1 MNYIESA
8 TENLRTVFAYAF
20 IETISYHFAVPKE
33 PEYLHLSI
41 PRKIYHCNNCEKEI
55 EIKFRNN
62 GDVYA
67 SKPVRLQQVEIRR
80 DLGLPCG
87 SLKADEV
94 VDEHQIG
101 YCQEC
106 FAKLQQEDRF
116 IDTQKIYD
124 DANTLFMADC
134 QLPIEAKEAMD
145 EVVREWVDSFQSL
158 DDMKEYQV
166 ETYLDLRHLVV
177 NKLIEAPK
185 VNELLTQYQATVR
198 EYKEKIAAQL
208 AEVEHNKFLAHIA
221 WPLNLYESMST
232 EWYNEYT
239 VLFPEDQD
247 DKREFYVNKAIL
259 KERVQMFLDQHRID
273 TVQELLNEVGFFDEW
288 VEMFVSKA
296 SEL

>member
-1 MNYIESA
+1 MNYVESA
-8 TENLRTVFAYAF
+8 TENLKTVFAYAF
-20 IETISYHFAVPKE
+20 IETVAYHFAVPKE

-87 SLKADEV
+87 SLKVDEV

-124 DANTLFMADC
+124 NANSLLTLDC
-134 QLPIEAKEAMD
+134 QLPIDAKKAMD
-145 EVVREWVDSFQSL
+145 EAIRTWVDSFQSL
-158 DDMKEYQV
+158 EDMKEYQV
-166 ETYLDLRHLVV
+166 ETYLDLRRLIVS
-177 NKLIEAPK
+177 KLLEAPNVK
-185 VNELLTQYQATVR
+185 ELLAKYQENVR
-198 EYKEKIAAQL
+198 AYKEKLAAQL
-208 AEVEHNKFLAHIA
+208 AEVEHKKFLAHIA

-273 TVQELLNEVGFFDEW
+273 TVQELINEVGFFDEW
-288 VEMFVSKA
+288 IEMFVSKA
-296 SEL
+296 STL

>member
-1 MNYIESA
+1 MNHVESA

-20 IETISYHFAVPKE
+20 IETVHYHFAVPKE
-33 PEYLHLSI
+33 PEYLHVSM

-55 EIKFRNN
+55 EISLRNN
-62 GDVYA
+62 GDVHV

-87 SLKADEV
+87 SLKANEV
-94 VDEHQIG
+94 VDLHQIG

-106 FAKLQQEDRF
+106 FDKLQQEDRF

-124 DANTLFMADC
+124 DANSLFALDC
-134 QLPIEAKEAMD
+134 QLPVNAKVAMD
-145 EVVREWVDSFQSL
+145 QAVRTWVDSFQSL
-158 DDMKEYQV
+158 DEMKEYQV
-166 ETYLDLRHLVV
+166 ETYLDLRHLIVS
-177 NKLIEAPK
+177 KLLEAQNVK
-185 VNELLTQYQATVR
+185 DILITYEENVR
-198 EYKEKIAAQL
+198 AYKEKIAARL
-208 AEVEHNKFLAHIA
+208 AEVEHSKFLAHIA

-259 KERVQMFLDQHRID
+259 KERVNMFLDQHRIN
-273 TVQELLNEVGFFDEW
+273 TVHELINEVGFYDEW
-288 VEMFVSKA
+288 IEMFVSKA
-296 SEL
+296 ATL

>member
-1 MNYIESA
+1 MNYVESA

-20 IETISYHFAVPKE
+20 IETVSYHFAVPKE

-106 FAKLQQEDRF
+106 FDKLQQEDRF
-116 IDTQKIYD
+116 IETQKIYD
-124 DANTLFMADC
+124 DANSLFLADC
-134 QLPIEAKEAMD
+134 QLPLDAKNVMD
-145 EVVREWVDSFQSL
+145 EVVREWVSGFKSL
-158 DDMKEYQV
+158 DEMKEYQV
-166 ETYLDLRHLVV
+166 ETYLDLRQLIVA
-177 NKLIEAPK
+177 KLIEAPQ
-185 VNELLTQYQATVR
+185 VNELLMQYQETVR
-198 EYKEKIAAQL
+198 AYKEKITAQL
-208 AEVEHNKFLAHIA
+208 AEVEHSKFLAHIA

-259 KERVQMFLDQHRID
+259 KDRVQMFLDQHRID
-273 TVQELLNEVGFFDEW
+273 TVQELMNEVGFFDEW
-288 VEMFVSKA
+288 IETFVAKA